1 MINSIKYFE
10 EKCINKFEKLENEF
24 MKEPL
29 KLAEY
34 VHSLTD
40 ELHNLG
46 LRMIQ
51 ESLESM
57 NEMLRKSQKRL
68 QHWSV
73 ESHETKQ
80 LLTSLGT
87 VTFKKTLFTN
97 KETGK
102 SEYLLERILG
112 LERNER
118 ITEDALAR
126 MLKEAV
132 QTSYRRGGE
141 ESSLTG
147 NVKKQTVKNKIHG
160 LKFPKN
166 EEKPKKKKEVDYL
179 YIEADEDHASLQFR
193 EKNMTGAAKMAQLRA
208 YSENGGEML
217 ELVRYQKKDVP
228 KAVGEEYEVLSS
240 TQILQSERSRH
251 GELGKYTESISHS
264 LSLQSKKI
272 MYFNEHIWGL

>member
-1 MINSIKYFE
+1 MINSIRYFE

-34 VHSLTD
+34 VLSLTD

-68 QHWSV
+68 QHWAV

-80 LLTSLGT
+80 LLTSLGA

-102 SEYLLERILG
+102 SEYPLNRIWSG
-112 LERNER
+112 
-118 ITEDALAR
+118 
-126 MLKEAV
+126 
-132 QTSYRRGGE
+132 
-141 ESSLTG
+141 
-147 NVKKQTVKNKIHG
+147 KKQAYYGGRVSTHVKG
-160 LKFPKN
+160 SC
-166 EEKPKKKKEVDYL
+166 
-179 YIEADEDHASLQFR
+179 ADFL
-193 EKNMTGAAKMAQLRA
+193 
-208 YSENGGEML
+208 
-217 ELVRYQKKDVP
+217 
-228 KAVGEEYEVLSS
+228 
-240 TQILQSERSRH
+240 
-251 GELGKYTESISHS
+251 
-264 LSLQSKKI
+264 
-272 MYFNEHIWGL
+272 

>member
-1 MINSIKYFE
+1 MINSIRYFE
-10 EKCINKFEKLENEF
+10 EKSIYKFEKLENEF

-34 VHSLTD
+34 VLSLTD

-68 QHWSV
+68 QHWS

-80 LLTSLGT
+80 LLTSLGE

-102 SEYLLERILG
+102 SEYLLDRILG
-112 LERNER
+112 LQRNER

-141 ESSLTG
+141 ENSLTG

-166 EEKPKKKKEVDYL
+166 EEKPKQMK
-179 YIEADEDHASLQFR
+179 
-193 EKNMTGAAKMAQLRA
+193 T
-208 YSENGGEML
+208 ML
-217 ELVRYQKKDVP
+217 LSGFARR
-228 KAVGEEYEVLSS
+228 KA
-240 TQILQSERSRH
+240 I
-251 GELGKYTESISHS
+251 
-264 LSLQSKKI
+264 
-272 MYFNEHIWGL
+272 